1 MKSNMCSNLVHQFW
15 DQCIQQDRIE
25 DAIRSNTILITLV
38 GLRLERVNAHTQ
50 FHAFA
55 RFETLRTSV
64 KDMKT
69 LVCIVSFLATFLVLK
84 ANAEFISSVA
94 YDGTIGEFL
103 HRLELFEDYGN
114 KQKLIDPEKQLV
126 KFQHQHE
133 DGSLTSKI
141 YKLEIVEPSDHVIEF
156 HVSYQKPQVA
166 DSKNLANEVN
176 DQEIHIDKA
185 IKSLME
191 FRLPRDHSHAGIW
204 GKRETYTIN
213 GLKEDENGRVEATET
228 STPIRLSIDEDTS
241 EVKRIDFLSISKTP
255 EGFVGTIKT
264 MFPEDPI
271 NWINMNSREQREFL
285 EELLMK
291 NADLESKTLDSDEPE
306 NVDAP
311 VPQS

>member
-1 MKSNMCSNLVHQFW
+1 MCSNLVHQFW

-64 KDMKT
+64 TDMKT
-69 LVCIVSFLATFLVLK
+69 MICIVLFLATFLVLK

-166 DSKNLANEVN
+166 DTKNLANEVN

-191 FRLPRDHSHAGIW
+191 FRLPKDHSYAGIW

-213 GLKEDENGRVEATET
+213 GLKEDENGRVVATET
-228 STPIRLSIDEDTS
+228 STPIRLSIDDDTS
-241 EVKRIDFLSISKTP
+241 EVKRIDFLSISRTP

-291 NADLESKTLDSDEPE
+291 NVDLESKTLDSDEPA
-306 NVDAP
+306 NVDSH

>member
-1 MKSNMCSNLVHQFW
+1 
-15 DQCIQQDRIE
+15 
-25 DAIRSNTILITLV
+25 
-38 GLRLERVNAHTQ
+38 
-50 FHAFA
+50 
-55 RFETLRTSV
+55 
-64 KDMKT
+64 MKT
-69 LVCIVSFLATFLVLK
+69 PTCIVLCLAIFLVPK
-84 ANAEFISSVA
+84 ANAEFTSSVV

-156 HVSYQKPQVA
+156 HVSYQKPQV
-166 DSKNLANEVN
+166 SETKKLANEMI
-176 DQEIHIDKA
+176 DQEIDIDKA
-185 IKSLME
+185 IKSLTG
-191 FRLPRDHSHAGIW
+191 FRLPKDHSHAGIW

-213 GLKEDENGRVEATET
+213 GLKEDETGRVLATEA
-228 STPIRLSIDEDTS
+228 STPVRLSIDDDTGA
-241 EVKRIDFLSISKTP
+241 VKRIDFLSISKTP
-255 EGFVGTIKT
+255 DGFAGTIKT

-285 EELLMK
+285 EELLKK

-306 NVDAP
+306 NVDTP